1 MHKVNKMKLFENK
14 IQSHRLIPVVSLPD
28 VDAGLKLAEILVK
41 CGMEVAEITFRTAHA
56 AKGIGEMK
64 KRFPQLL
71 LLAGT
76 VLTTDQVNAAIDA
89 GAEAIV
95 SPGTESNIITHCQ
108 SLGIPIIPGICT
120 PSEIQLALS
129 LGVTKIKF
137 FPAELSGGIK
147 MIKTLLSVY
156 RNISLMP
163 TGGITLENMKEYLAI
178 DRVFCCGGT
187 WLAPESMMA
196 EGDWQGIEK
205 RVKTAVTSLQ
215 AE

>member
-1 MHKVNKMKLFENK
+1 MQKVNKMNLFEDR
-14 IQSHRLIPVVSLPD
+14 IQYHRLIPVISLPD
-28 VDAGLKLAEILVK
+28 VAAGLRLAEILVN
-41 CGMEVAEITFRTAHA
+41 CGMEVAEITFRTAPA
-56 AKGIGEMK
+56 AKGIAEMK
-64 KRFPQLL
+64 KHFPQLL

-76 VLTTDQVNAAIDA
+76 VLTPDQVNLAIDA

-95 SPGTESNIITHCQ
+95 SPGTEPKMITHCQ
-108 SLGIPIIPGICT
+108 SQGIPVIPGICT

-129 LGVTKIKF
+129 LGVTRIKF

-147 MIKTLLSVY
+147 MVKTLLSVY

-163 TGGITLENMKEYLAI
+163 TGGITQENIKAYLSI

-196 EGDWQGIEK
+196 AGDWQGIEK
-205 RVKTAVTSLQ
+205 RITAAVTHLQ
-215 AE
+215 IK